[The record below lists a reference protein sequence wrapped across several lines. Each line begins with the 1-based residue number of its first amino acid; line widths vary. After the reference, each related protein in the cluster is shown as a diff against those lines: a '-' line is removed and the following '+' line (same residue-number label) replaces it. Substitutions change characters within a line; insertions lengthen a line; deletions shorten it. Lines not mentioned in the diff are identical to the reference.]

1 MGTPIGDYGGS
12 ILSDPYHTSWP
23 PRPWIHRSER
33 PLSHIGPAHRLFS
46 SVQPLS
52 HIVPSHRILDPT
64 FNRTPMRIAILQ
76 KSYPGAS
83 GSASGLRPAC
93 LRPASGL
100 RPACLRLLPAAANW
114 PSTPLEA
121 SDDSGCGLLPPAL
134 LPAASGCSKL
144 AFDPSGYG
152 LLHIDSGMKV
162 TKVTVSEA
170 TLFKS
175 GPEMDSCI

>member
-1 MGTPIGDYGGS
+1 MGTPIEDYGGS
-12 ILSDPYHTSWP
+12 IVSDPYHTSWP

-64 FNRTPMRIAILQ
+64 FHRTPMRIAILQ

-100 RPACLRLLPAAANW
+100 PPACLRPASGLLPACLR
-114 PSTPLEA
+114 PA
-121 SDDSGCGLLPPAL
+121 SGLPPACVRPASGL
-134 LPAASGCSKL
+134 PPAASGCSKL
-144 AFDPSGYG
+144 AFDPSGS
-152 LLHIDSGMKV
+152 L
-162 TKVTVSEA
+162 
-170 TLFKS
+170 
-175 GPEMDSCI
+175 C